1 MPRWA
6 GDTRSRLRAAAL
18 GLYAERGY
26 ADTTVAMLAQSAG
39 TTERTFFRHF
49 PDKREVLFSEDEQLL
64 AVLLGG
70 VDGAP
75 QGPALGLAR
84 AGVTAL
90 AQVLSSRRTELRV
103 RAAVI
108 AGVPEL
114 QERDAAK
121 RAGWTAALTSS
132 VRARGVPA
140 PEAAIAACAAAGVLA
155 LAVDRW
161 LDGPARPGLLVRVD
175 QGFTTL
181 AEVVR
186 GDA

>member
-6 GDTRSRLRAAAL
+6 GDTRSRLKAAAL
-18 GLYAERGY
+18 ELYAERGY
-26 ADTTVAMLAQSAG
+26 ADTTVTELAERAG

-108 AGVPEL
+108 AGVSEL

-155 LAVDRW
+155 LAVDSW
-161 LDGPARPGLLVRVD
+161 LEGPARPGLLVRVD
-175 QGFTTL
+175 QGFRTL

-186 GDA
+186 AGA